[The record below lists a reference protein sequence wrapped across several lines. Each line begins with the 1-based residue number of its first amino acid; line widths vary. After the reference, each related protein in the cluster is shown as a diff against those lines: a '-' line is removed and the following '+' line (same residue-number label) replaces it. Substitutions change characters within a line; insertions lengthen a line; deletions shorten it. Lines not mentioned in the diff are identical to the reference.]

1 MCHSLIR
8 HVRMIRMNALL
19 LLMLFFV
26 ASSSTK
32 SLASS
37 TTATIGDASVA
48 HAERLT
54 QTGNISTVAGSQ
66 GYAGHYKM
74 FGIAATTAKLDYTES
89 VAIDATGDLLISTS
103 DHMILKVTASTGL
116 ITKVAGTGESG
127 FSGDGA
133 LATTAKFYHPSGIAL
148 DKYGNIFVVDKFN
161 HRIRKIT
168 LSTGIITTVA
178 GAGVGNNITAVDDVP
193 AVSAT
198 LSYPTDVDID
208 ALGNIYITDTGNGR
222 VRKVTAS
229 TGIITSIAGNGRRR
243 DGLISPV
250 LGVAATTSSFISP
263 MGVTVDLSGNV
274 FFTDFDCHSIY
285 KVTARTGFLTLV
297 AGKNGD
303 NSGYNGDN
311 ISARKAM
318 LNRPTFITIDALGS
332 IYFSDAGNDRVRKI
346 TARTGMI
353 TTMAGQSATLDTSCR
368 YHEHD
373 GDGGIATSA
382 TLCYIRG
389 LAVDATGNIYI
400 CDSRLV
406 RKVTRYEELSSSV
419 VTPIST
425 VSAEESPSIERQSSS
440 ARHIAGACHVTV
452 ILLITLLISH
462 LF

>member
-1 MCHSLIR
+1 
-8 HVRMIRMNALL
+8 
-19 LLMLFFV
+19 MLFFV
-26 ASSSTK
+26 ASTSTK

-48 HAERLT
+48 HTERLT
-54 QTGNISTVAGSQ
+54 LTGNISTIAGSQ
-66 GYAGHYKM
+66 GYAGYYKM

-89 VAIDATGDLLISTS
+89 VAIDAAGDLLISTS

-116 ITKVAGTGESG
+116 ITVVAGTGESG

-178 GAGVGNNITAVDDVP
+178 GAGVGNNITAVDNVS
-193 AVSAT
+193 AVSTT
-198 LSYPTDVDID
+198 LSYPTDVDLD

-229 TGIITSIAGNGRRR
+229 TGIITSIAGNRRR
-243 DGLISPV
+243 REGLISPV
-250 LGVAATTSSFISP
+250 LGVAATTSTFISP

-274 FFTDFDCHSIY
+274 FFTDFDHHSIY
-285 KVTARTGFLTLV
+285 KVAARTGFLTLV

-303 NSGYNGDN
+303 NAGYNGDD
-311 ISARKAM
+311 ISAKRAM
-318 LNRPTFITIDALGS
+318 LNCPTFITIDALGS

-346 TARTGMI
+346 TARTGII
-353 TTMAGQSATLDTSCR
+353 TTMAGQSATSDPSCR

-373 GDGGIATSA
+373 GDGSIATSA

-389 LAVDATGNIYI
+389 LAVDATGSIYI

-406 RKVTRYEELSSSV
+406 RKVTRYEEFPSSRETQV
-419 VTPIST
+419 ST
-425 VSAEESPSIERQSSS
+425 VSIEASPIVERQSSS
-440 ARHIAGACHVTV
+440 ATHIAGACHMTV

-462 LF
+462 LH